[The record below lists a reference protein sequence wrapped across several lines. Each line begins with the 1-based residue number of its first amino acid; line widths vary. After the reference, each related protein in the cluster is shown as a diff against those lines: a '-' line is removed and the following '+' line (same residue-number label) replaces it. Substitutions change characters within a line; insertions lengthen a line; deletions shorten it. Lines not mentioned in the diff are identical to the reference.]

1 MEHVTIKSDL
11 MIFHYGELAE
21 EDRMLVDIAREATA
35 NSYSPYSHFCVG
47 AAVRLEDRTV
57 IRGANQEN
65 AAFSVTMCAERSAIF
80 NAQSNYPH
88 LAITH
93 IAIAAKNIDGF
104 VKNPVS
110 PCGSC
115 RQAILEIEQRY
126 GRDIKILLCGV
137 DVIYVFDSIKALLP
151 LSFVD
156 DSMR

>member
-47 AAVRLEDRTV
+47 AAVRLEDGTV

-80 NAQSNYPH
+80 NSQSNYPH

-93 IAIAAKNIDGF
+93 IAIAAK
-104 VKNPVS
+104 
-110 PCGSC
+110 
-115 RQAILEIEQRY
+115 ILM
-126 GRDIKILLCGV
+126 DL
-137 DVIYVFDSIKALLP
+137 
-151 LSFVD
+151 
-156 DSMR
+156 